1 MNKTLKREV
10 DKLQNKLSNEEINE
24 ILMDVTISCSGE
36 ILTFMKKGIK
46 AEVFHRTTVGE
57 KQRYFKSFVNFKQN
71 NGKVESIDWI
81 ELTEYK
87 NSKIYQS
94 EMRNEKIKKNKKF
107 G

>member
-1 MNKTLKREV
+1 MNETLKREV
-10 DKLQNKLSNEEINE
+10 DKLKNKLSNEEINE
-24 ILMDVTISCSGE
+24 ILIDVTISCSGG
-36 ILTFMKKGIK
+36 ILTFLKKEIK

-81 ELTEYK
+81 ELTEYE

-94 EMRNEKIKKNKKF
+94 EMRRD
-107 G
+107 